1 MYAALYL
8 RLRRNQDSEGN
19 GEKHRA
25 TRIADFLYPE
35 SRGKMIKE
43 NCIQFLINSKRD
55 LRELIFVKPL
65 HVRIKLDSSGH
76 PKAENSKSII
86 LTKSKVEVNVSLSS

>member
-8 RLRRNQDSEGN
+8 RLRRNQDFEGN
-19 GEKHRA
+19 GKKHLA
-25 TRIADFLYPE
+25 MRIADFLYR
-35 SRGKMIKE
+35 RGKIKE

-65 HVRIKLDSSGH
+65 HVRIKLDSLAH

-86 LTKSKVEVNVSLSS
+86 LTKSSVEVNVSLSS